1 MQDSRCRLRVEA
13 EILEYLPALHKFARR
28 FHRTESDVEDL
39 VQDTLLKALGNL
51 DKFQAGTSVKS
62 WMFTIMRNAFCTKYA
77 RNKREQV
84 GLDDVQIN
92 KFSTK
97 PEQEWRVQGQEIEQ
111 AIAALNADHRKAVDL
126 IIVQGTSYEDAA
138 VLCHC
143 AVGTIKS
150 RVNRARASLSRTL
163 S

>member
-1 MQDSRCRLRVEA
+1 MQDNRCRLRVEA
-13 EILEYLPALHKFARR
+13 EIIGYIPALYKFAHR

-51 DKFQAGTSVKS
+51 DKFQEGTSVKS

-126 IIVQGTSYEDAA
+126 VILQGTSYEDAA
-138 VLCHC
+138 VLCQC
-143 AVGTIKS
+143 AVGTMKS
-150 RVNRARASLSRTL
+150 RVNRARASLSRML